1 MSYQPKMKKLIL
13 LSCVVILFAC
23 KKDDTQPPVVTLI
36 SPSATS
42 FYYQD
47 QIPIEFSV
55 TDNRKIE
62 EVRVVIRS
70 MTHQQVLQPLIFKSD
85 KNSET
90 FEGLIRFDD
99 VHVES
104 GAYYIQIVASDGENE
119 GAAIKN
125 IQLYGAPLLLNA
137 IYGFNSD
144 NNSTQIQRFAD
155 GQWNNSFV
163 VASKPFFF
171 MADSYDQRL
180 LFAGNSTQGLLATDA
195 ESGVIIGQAS
205 GLSSQETLWQDAVYD
220 ESKRWWWLAC
230 KDGSIRAYNTLAQ
243 SRIQFNVL
251 GNFLPKKI
259 TVSESYI
266 IASVSNAA
274 QTQHRID
281 TYLKETGQLIH
292 SLQVENKVDHLQ
304 AISDNRVWTYQGSD
318 EMQQKVYVINNNYF
332 DEWTNFRF
340 AANGNLKKIIH
351 LGNSMAMLF
360 DDGIRIYSNSGQ
372 LITSNTISFEN
383 IFYEKL
389 NNTIYAKASDT
400 WVLFNGSLLTE
411 EGTLTANSTVS
422 ELLFLYN
429 K

>member
-23 KKDDTQPPVVTLI
+23 KKDDTDPPVVTLL
-36 SPSATS
+36 SPSANS

-55 TDNRKIE
+55 ADNRKIE

-70 MTHQQVLQPLIFKSD
+70 MTHQQVLQPLVFRSD
-85 KNSET
+85 ENSET
-90 FEGLIRFDD
+90 FEGVIRFDD

-104 GAYYIQIVASDGENE
+104 GPYYIQIVASDGENE

-125 IQLYGAPLLLNA
+125 IQLFGAPLLLNE
-137 IYGFNSD
+137 IYGFDSQ
-144 NNSTQIQRFAD
+144 NNSTQVLRFAE
-155 GQWNNSFV
+155 GQWSNSF
-163 VASKPFFF
+163 AIDSKPFFSV
-171 MADSYDQRL
+171 ADSYDQRL
-180 LFAGNSTQGLLATDA
+180 LFAGNSSQGLLATDA
-195 ESGVIIGQAS
+195 ASGVIIGQAA
-205 GLSSQETLWQDAVYD
+205 GISSQETLWQDAVYD

-251 GNFLPKKI
+251 GNFFPMKV
-259 TVSESYI
+259 TVSDSYV
-266 IASVSNAA
+266 IASVSNMA
-274 QTQHRID
+274 QTEHRID

-292 SLQVENKVDHLQ
+292 TLPVESKINNLQ
-304 AISDNRVWTYQGSD
+304 AFNDERVWTFQES
-318 EMQQKVYVINNNYF
+318 EEIQQRVYVISNNYF

-340 AANGNLKKIIH
+340 AENGILKKVVN
-351 LGNSMAMLF
+351 LESRMAMLF
-360 DDGIRIYSNSGQ
+360 NDGIRIYSNSGQ
-372 LITSNTISFEN
+372 LIASNTISLEN

-389 NNTIYAKASDT
+389 NNTIYAKASDS
-400 WVLFNGSLLTE
+400 WMLFNGSLLTE
-411 EGTLTANSTVS
+411 EGTLIANSSVS